1 MNWRIVNPD
10 GKCRII
16 VTKELPG
23 TRWIEIL
30 TDAGCRIEISDSQT
44 ILSPDEIKSAI
55 GTSCF
60 GAVAQLSE
68 QWGSELITAFA
79 SAGGKIISTYAVG
92 FNNIDIAVASRLGV
106 AVGNTPG
113 VLTNATAEIAVA
125 LTFAAARRVAE
136 SDLFTRKRLFHGWLP
151 SLYLGELVSR
161 KTLGIVGT
169 GRIGSAYARMMVEG
183 FKMNLVY
190 FSPHPN
196 EGLEKRIAGFGEFLK
211 AQGEEAVTCRK
222 VDSIEE
228 LLRESDI
235 VSLHP
240 LLNAKTKHLITRE
253 RLALMKKDAI
263 LINVSRGA
271 VIDEAA
277 LVDHC
282 RMNPAFHA
290 GLDVYEREPELAP
303 GLTELSNIVI
313 LPHLG
318 SATFWTREAMA
329 VITARNLKGILKG
342 HPVWNRADMSQYWSA
357 EAPEGTPSIVNAKE
371 LGLSVLK
378 DI

>member
-1 MNWRIVNPD
+1 MSWRVINSE
-10 GKCRII
+10 GTHRII

-30 TDAGCRIEISDSQT
+30 VGSGCRIEISDSPT
-44 ILSPDEIKSAI
+44 ILSADEIKSAI
-55 GTSCF
+55 GTFCF

-68 QWGSELITAFA
+68 QWGSELIAAFA
-79 SAGGKIISTYAVG
+79 SAGGEILSTYAVG
-92 FNNIDIAVASRLGV
+92 YNNIDVAAATKNRV
-106 AVGNTPG
+106 AIGNTPG

-136 SDLFTRKRLFHGWLP
+136 SDNFTRKGLFHGWLP
-151 SLYLGELVSR
+151 SLFLGELVSR

-183 FKMNLVY
+183 FKMNLIY
-190 FSPHPN
+190 FSPHTN
-196 EGLEKRIAGFGEFLK
+196 EGLEKRTAGFGEFLK
-211 AQGEEAVTCRK
+211 AQGEELVMCRK
-222 VDSIEE
+222 VNSIEE

-240 LLNAKTKHLITRE
+240 LLNAQTKHLITPE
-253 RLALMKKDAI
+253 RLNLMKKDAI

-271 VIDEAA
+271 VIDEVA
-277 LVDHC
+277 LVEHC
-282 RMNPAFHA
+282 RLNPAFHA

-303 GLTELSNIVI
+303 GLTELPNIVI

-318 SATFWTREAMA
+318 SATFWTRETMA
-329 VITARNLKGILKG
+329 VITARNLEGILKG
-342 HPVWNRADMSQYWSA
+342 YPVWNQSDMSPYWS
-357 EAPEGTPSIVNAKE
+357 ETPPDGTPSIVNAKE
-371 LGLSVLK
+371 LGLSPL
-378 DI
+378 

>member
-1 MNWRIVNPD
+1 MSWRVVNPD
-10 GKCRII
+10 GKYRII

-68 QWGSELITAFA
+68 QWGSELISAFA

-92 FNNIDIAVASRLGV
+92 FNNIDVAAAVKLGV

-113 VLTNATAEIAVA
+113 VLTDATAEIAVA

-136 SDLFTRKRLFHGWLP
+136 SDLFTRKGLFHGWLP

-183 FKMNLVY
+183 FKMNLLY
-190 FSPHPN
+190 FSPHRN
-196 EGLEKRIAGFGEFLK
+196 EGLEKRITGFGEFLK
-211 AQGEEAVTCRK
+211 MQGEEALTCRK
-222 VDSIEE
+222 VNSIEE

-240 LLNAKTKHLITRE
+240 LLNAETKHLITRG
-253 RLALMKKDAI
+253 RLVLMKRDAI
-263 LINVSRGA
+263 
-271 VIDEAA
+271 
-277 LVDHC
+277 
-282 RMNPAFHA
+282 
-290 GLDVYEREPELAP
+290 
-303 GLTELSNIVI
+303 
-313 LPHLG
+313 G
-318 SATFWTREAMA
+318 SM
-329 VITARNLKGILKG
+329 
-342 HPVWNRADMSQYWSA
+342 PV
-357 EAPEGTPSIVNAKE
+357 
-371 LGLSVLK
+371 
-378 DI
+378 